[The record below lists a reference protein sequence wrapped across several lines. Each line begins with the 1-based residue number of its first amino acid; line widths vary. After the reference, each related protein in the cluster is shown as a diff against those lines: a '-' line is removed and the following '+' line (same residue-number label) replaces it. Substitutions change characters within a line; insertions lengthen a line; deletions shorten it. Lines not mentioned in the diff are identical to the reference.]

1 MGRKRKAS
9 VAGVVVAL
17 GIFALQQTVL
27 KDNHGSQQ
35 GKTNYANSSV
45 KVNQSVDYG
54 SPESWKINRTI
65 VNYNNK
71 I

>member
-35 GKTNYANSSV
+35 GKTNYAN
-45 KVNQSVDYG
+45 
-54 SPESWKINRTI
+54 
-65 VNYNNK
+65 
-71 I
+71 

>member
-27 KDNHGSQQ
+27 KDNHGS
-35 GKTNYANSSV
+35 GKARRIVNSSESE
-45 KVNQSVDYG
+45 SV
-54 SPESWKINRTI
+54 S
-65 VNYNNK
+65 
-71 I
+71 